1 MSPQVVDIHTHLYP
15 SVYLDALRAR
25 TEPPRLIPSDE
36 GDLFV
41 IFPGEPG
48 RIMDEEYS
56 DVGRKLAFMD
66 KAGIDQSVV
75 SLGNPWLDP
84 FDPAR
89 TLALARDLNDQFAA
103 LRDDTGARIVG
114 MGVLPNGD
122 VGSAVEV
129 AGEIIDDDAL
139 YGVVIGT
146 RVCGLRLDDEGLDP
160 LFKVLEAA
168 GLPLLIHPHY
178 GLGME
183 DLLGYDH
190 ALPVGLAFPFETTAA
205 VARMIFGGVYERFP
219 DLKVVASHGG
229 GTLPFLAGRL
239 DAAWQSDPAVQ
250 ERLPVVPSERLTK
263 LFLDALTYHPRAMR
277 ATEELVGVGQ
287 MAFGTDH
294 PFSVSDPVANL
305 KSVGEA
311 FEGSARDAV
320 LHGSAIEYFALPSI
334 DLNNGNGRH

>member
-1 MSPQVVDIHTHLYP
+1 VPPLVVDIHTHLYP

-25 TEPPRLIPSDE
+25 TEAPKLVPSPD

-41 IFPGEPG
+41 IFPDEPG

-66 KAGIDQSVV
+66 SAGIDQSVV

-84 FDPAR
+84 ISNSAG
-89 TLALARDLNDQFAA
+89 LARDLNAQFAG
-103 LRDDTGARIVG
+103 LRDETGARLVG
-114 MGVLPNGD
+114 LGVLPSD
-122 VGSAVEV
+122 SVADAVEV
-129 AGEIIDDDAL
+129 AGEIGETDSL
-139 YGVVIGT
+139 YGVVTGT
-146 RVCGLRLDDEGLDP
+146 RIAGLRLDDEALDP
-160 LFKVLEAA
+160 LWAQVESS
-168 GLPLLIHPHY
+168 GVPLLIHPHY

-205 VARMIFGGVYERFP
+205 IARMIFGGVYERFP
-219 DLKVVASHGG
+219 DLKVIASHGG

-250 ERLPVVPSERLTK
+250 ERLPVAPSERLSK

-277 ATEELVGVGQ
+277 ATAELVGAQQ

-294 PFSVSDPVANL
+294 PFSVSDPAANL
-305 KSVGEA
+305 AGVAEA
-311 FEGSARDAV
+311 FDGTARDAV
-320 LHGSAIEYFALPSI
+320 LHASAIAYFGLPALAQATS
-334 DLNNGNGRH
+334 NGRG

>member
-1 MSPQVVDIHTHLYP
+1 VSSLVVDIHTHLYP

-25 TEPPRLIPSDE
+25 TEAPKLVPSPD

-41 IFPGEPG
+41 IFPDEPG
-48 RIMDEEYS
+48 RVMDEEYS

-66 KAGIDQSVV
+66 RAGIDQSVV

-84 FDPAR
+84 ISGS
-89 TLALARDLNDQFAA
+89 TGLARDLNAQFAA
-103 LRDDTGARIVG
+103 LRDDTGARLVG
-114 MGVLPNGD
+114 LGVLPSD
-122 VGSAVEV
+122 SVADAVEI
-129 AGEIIDDDAL
+129 AGEIGATGSL
-139 YGVVIGT
+139 YGVVTGT
-146 RVCGLRLDDEGLDP
+146 RICGMRLDDEALDP
-160 LFKVLEAA
+160 LWTVLESS
-168 GLPLLIHPHY
+168 GLPLLVHPHY

-250 ERLPVVPSERLTK
+250 KRLPVVPSERLSK

-277 ATEELVGVGQ
+277 ATAELVGADQ

-294 PFSVSDPVANL
+294 PFSVSDPAANL
-305 KSVGEA
+305 KGVAEA
-311 FEGSARDAV
+311 FDGPARDAV
-320 LHGSAIEYFALPSI
+320 LHGSAISYFGLPALTPATS
-334 DLNNGNGRH
+334 NGRG